1 MEGDQL
7 QPSNYVHDGQKRS
20 IEAECF
26 NCEHC
31 QKSFTRKEHLKRH
44 LTSHTSLRQFS
55 CSICSREFRRRRV
68 HVTLADVECYSNQ
81 GSRDSL
87 KRHMAIHGHQAAQS
101 FAANSPGIKRT
112 AKACLSC
119 VRSKQR
125 CIGDMPCER
134 CLHKRTRCVYVP
146 TSSPVT
152 IERSNVSSW
161 GCSDAWSTLTPGHA
175 ERADETTQDDTS
187 AAPTRGFDTL
197 TSDDRTMNTEFME
210 VDPLGKLDTI
220 SRVTH
225 ASATSDNIEVPPL
238 PQMPFSSE
246 LDTFSGFLFHPFA
259 PWPEDALATPFGVA
273 DYDDIPI
280 ATSLDG
286 LQRSY
291 MNSIC
296 PTPMPDMQPHAP
308 TPKPNLSGTE
318 PNNAP
323 RFPALRK
330 DDMGTVMSEKF
341 GHIKQV
347 PETAYEKIKQF
358 YQEVKTTPAGI
369 GADDFPPLELLG
381 SFLELYFE
389 YFNPMIPIIHQATFN
404 PSSENW
410 ILLLA
415 MMTVGGQYST
425 LHAREQYIT
434 TLQALLQRAISA
446 KVNPPFLRLRE
457 TVNSHSWQTGHE

>member
-1 MEGDQL
+1 MESTTMEGDQL

-152 IERSNVSSW
+152 IERSNVSS
-161 GCSDAWSTLTPGHA
+161 
-175 ERADETTQDDTS
+175 
-187 AAPTRGFDTL
+187 
-197 TSDDRTMNTEFME
+197 
-210 VDPLGKLDTI
+210 
-220 SRVTH
+220 
-225 ASATSDNIEVPPL
+225 
-238 PQMPFSSE
+238 
-246 LDTFSGFLFHPFA
+246 
-259 PWPEDALATPFGVA
+259 
-273 DYDDIPI
+273 
-280 ATSLDG
+280 
-286 LQRSY
+286 
-291 MNSIC
+291 
-296 PTPMPDMQPHAP
+296 
-308 TPKPNLSGTE
+308 
-318 PNNAP
+318 
-323 RFPALRK
+323 
-330 DDMGTVMSEKF
+330 
-341 GHIKQV
+341 
-347 PETAYEKIKQF
+347 
-358 YQEVKTTPAGI
+358 
-369 GADDFPPLELLG
+369 
-381 SFLELYFE
+381 
-389 YFNPMIPIIHQATFN
+389 
-404 PSSENW
+404 
-410 ILLLA
+410 
-415 MMTVGGQYST
+415 
-425 LHAREQYIT
+425 
-434 TLQALLQRAISA
+434 
-446 KVNPPFLRLRE
+446 
-457 TVNSHSWQTGHE
+457 